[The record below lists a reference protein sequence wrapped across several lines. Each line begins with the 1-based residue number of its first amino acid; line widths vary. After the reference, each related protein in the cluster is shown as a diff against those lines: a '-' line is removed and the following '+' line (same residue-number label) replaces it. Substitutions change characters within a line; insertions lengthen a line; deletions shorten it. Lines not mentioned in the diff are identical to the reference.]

1 MKSPFTRPDA
11 GGSFLPRDYVA
22 GKAERRATLTLLV
35 IFTVVMVAIVSA
47 FMVTSQ
53 QWNDVRRQQRLID
66 ASYAEEQIKI
76 QQLRELEQ
84 QRAELVDKAEVTTA
98 LIDRVPRSVLLAEI
112 VTRMPG
118 RVTLLEVRLESK
130 RIHAS
135 TPPPAPGGAQGRG
148 AGVRSISATSRTN
161 PQNQAAPRGARGAAA
176 PAPVERPKVE
186 PPRFESTLIL
196 VGVATVNN
204 DIADFLQA
212 LKRCPLLEQ
221 ADLQFIQ
228 ATVIDEVDRRKFE
241 IRARIRPDADATLV
255 ALARPSRLQGVP
267 TPDELAA
274 MLLAQ
279 DQAVSGA
286 APSLPEP
293 ELTPANAAEP
303 SSQEPGD
310 GTVAGADEPQAS
322 ASKPDKPAQ
331 PEEPTSVTDV
341 PETTGGRPQG
351 GGR

>member
-1 MKSPFTRPDA
+1 MKSPFSRPDT

-53 QWNDVRRQQRLID
+53 QWNEVRRQQRMID
-66 ASYAEEQIKI
+66 ASYAEEQVKI

-130 RIHAS
+130 RIHAT
-135 TPPPAPGGAQGRG
+135 TPPPAAGGAQGRG
-148 AGVRSISATSRTN
+148 AGVRSISTTARTN
-161 PQNQAAPRGARGAAA
+161 PQNAAAPRGRAAA
-176 PAPVERPKVE
+176 ATDAPPRPKVE
-186 PPRFESTLIL
+186 PPRFESSLTLI
-196 VGVATVNN
+196 GVATVNN
-204 DIADFLQA
+204 DVADFLQA
-212 LKRCPLLEQ
+212 LKLCPLLEQ
-221 ADLQFIQ
+221 ADLHHIQ
-228 ATVIDEVDRRKFE
+228 VTIIDDIERRKFE
-241 IRARIRPDADATLV
+241 IRARIRPDADASLV

-267 TPDELAA
+267 TAAELAA
-274 MLLAQ
+274 ILAAQ
-279 DQAVSGA
+279 EASVRN
-286 APSLPEP
+286 APPSPQRAP
-293 ELTPANAAEP
+293 VAPA
-303 SSQEPGD
+303 SQP
-310 GTVAGADEPQAS
+310 VAGAGDEPQAS
-322 ASKPDKPAQ
+322 ADQ
-331 PEEPTSVTDV
+331 PERPEGGTTVTDV
-341 PETTGGRPQG
+341 PESTGAESPG

>member
-1 MKSPFTRPDA
+1 MKSPFSRPDT

-53 QWNDVRRQQRLID
+53 QWNEVRRQQRMID
-66 ASYAEEQIKI
+66 ASYAEEQVKI

-130 RIHAS
+130 RIHAA
-135 TPPPAPGGAQGRG
+135 TPPPAAGGAQGRA
-148 AGVRSISATSRTN
+148 AGVRSISTTARTN
-161 PQNQAAPRGARGAAA
+161 PQNAPSRGRGGAAEA
-176 PAPVERPKVE
+176 PARPKVE
-186 PPRFESTLIL
+186 PPRFESSLTLI
-196 VGVATVNN
+196 GVATVNN
-204 DIADFLQA
+204 DVADFLAA
-212 LKRCPLLEQ
+212 LKLCPLLEQ
-221 ADLQFIQ
+221 ADLHHIQ
-228 ATVIDEVDRRKFE
+228 VTIIDDIERRKFE

-255 ALARPSRLQGVP
+255 ALAQPSRLQGVP
-267 TPDELAA
+267 TAAEMAA
-274 MLLAQ
+274 MLAAQ
-279 DQAVSGA
+279 EASLRA
-286 APSLPEP
+286 APPSPESQPAP
-293 ELTPANAAEP
+293 ETTP
-303 SSQEPGD
+303 
-310 GTVAGADEPQAS
+310 VAGATDEPQAS
-322 ASKPDKPAQ
+322 ASDPESPDVGP
-331 PEEPTSVTDV
+331 SLTDV
-341 PETTGGRPQG
+341 PESTAGAAPG